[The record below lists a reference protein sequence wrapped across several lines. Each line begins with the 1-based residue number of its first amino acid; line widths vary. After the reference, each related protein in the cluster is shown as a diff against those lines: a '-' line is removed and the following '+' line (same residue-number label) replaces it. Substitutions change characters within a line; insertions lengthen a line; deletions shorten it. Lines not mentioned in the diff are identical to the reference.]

1 LITKIQNIVSDLHNQ
16 TANFLTTTFKSIF
29 IPVFETKKMVN
40 KRKRNINKTTAK
52 DLLTL
57 SHYTF
62 REKLKNMCKSRGNN
76 FKVVTEHFTSKLCSK
91 CGNLHKNLGSSEV
104 YKCSKCKL
112 EIDRDINA
120 ARNIFLKNI
129 RIKTA

>member
-1 LITKIQNIVSDLHNQ
+1 MFITFI

-40 KRKRNINKTTAK
+40 KKKRNIHVTTTK

-57 SHYTF
+57 SHYKF
-62 REKLKNMCKSRGNN
+62 REKLKNMCNLRNN
-76 FKVVTEHFTSKLCSK
+76 NYKVVTEEYTSKLCSN

-104 YKCSKCKL
+104 YRCSKCKL
-112 EIDRDINA
+112 ELDRDINA

-129 RIKTA
+129 RIKTK